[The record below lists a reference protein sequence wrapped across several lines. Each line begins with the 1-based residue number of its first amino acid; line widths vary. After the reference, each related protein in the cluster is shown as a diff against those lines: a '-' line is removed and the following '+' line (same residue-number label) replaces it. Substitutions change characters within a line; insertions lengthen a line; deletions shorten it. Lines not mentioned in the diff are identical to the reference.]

1 MQERAPGLYPELLN
15 NKRINRRH
23 NTTFIM
29 YFFISS
35 LLNQDDLAMSTNI
48 IREITP
54 LTQNDCFTIFSRL
67 KKEFTFPLHYH
78 EELELNLILNAK
90 GARRIVGDHID
101 SIDDVELV
109 LVGPNVYHAWFTHQ
123 CQSEE
128 IREVTIQWHKDLLE
142 DKLLRRNQL
151 SFIRSMMERSQK
163 GILFSRETIAALAP
177 RILSLNQKNGFDSV
191 LELFSILHD
200 LSISR
205 NMRTLSDGS
214 FSNQRLT
221 FNSRRIEKAFEYMN
235 NNYDK
240 SIALGEVAK
249 LVSMTEVS
257 FSRFIKKRTGNTFID
272 SLNEIRLGHA
282 SRMLIDTTHSIAE
295 ISYHC
300 GFNNISN
307 FNRIFKRKKTCT
319 PKEFR
324 ENFTSGTRVFI

>member
-1 MQERAPGLYPELLN
+1 
-15 NKRINRRH
+15 
-23 NTTFIM
+23 
-29 YFFISS
+29 
-35 LLNQDDLAMSTNI
+35 MSTNI

-54 LTQNDCFTIFSRL
+54 LTQNDCFTIFSRV
-67 KKEFTFPLHYH
+67 KKEFSFPLHYH
-78 EELELNLILNAK
+78 EELELNLIINAK

-101 SIDDVELV
+101 NIEDLELV
-109 LVGPNVYHAWFTHQ
+109 LVGPNLYHAWFTHQ

-128 IREVTIQWHKDLLE
+128 IKEVTIQWHKDLFE

-151 SFIRSMMERSQK
+151 SFIRNMLERSQK
-163 GILFSRETIAALAP
+163 GILFSRDTTKALAP
-177 RILSLNQKNGFDSV
+177 RILSLNQKHGFDSV
-191 LELFSILHD
+191 LELMSILHD

-205 NMRTLSDGS
+205 NMRTLSDAS
-214 FSNQRLT
+214 FTNEHFT
-221 FNSRRIEKAFEYMN
+221 YNSRRIEKAFEYMN

-240 SIALGEVAK
+240 PISLGEVAK
-249 LVSMTEVS
+249 VVNMTEVS

-295 ISYHC
+295 ISYNC

-307 FNRIFKRKKTCT
+307 FNRIFKKKKTCT

-324 ENFTSGTRVFI
+324 ENFNSGTRVFI